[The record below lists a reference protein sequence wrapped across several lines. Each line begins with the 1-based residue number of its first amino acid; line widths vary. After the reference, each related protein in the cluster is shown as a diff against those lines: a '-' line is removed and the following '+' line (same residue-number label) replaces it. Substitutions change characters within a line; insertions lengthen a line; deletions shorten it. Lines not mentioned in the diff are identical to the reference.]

1 MVPFIKIWRSGK
13 RANYRSEEDNGFIFL
28 NAALWNFIAIKAV
41 ITPSPF
47 ASCRRK
53 SGESK

>member
-28 NAALWNFIAIKAV
+28 NAALWNFIAITAV
-41 ITPSPF
+41 IMPNPF